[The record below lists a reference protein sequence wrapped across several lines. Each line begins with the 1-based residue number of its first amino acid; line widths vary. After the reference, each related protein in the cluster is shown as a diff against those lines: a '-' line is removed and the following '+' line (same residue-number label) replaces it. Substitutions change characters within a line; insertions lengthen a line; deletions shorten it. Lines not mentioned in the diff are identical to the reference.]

1 MDYLQENDQ
10 CYCVYEA
17 ASAVKNTWG
26 DLRVSHVERTGFHL
40 LASGRCTHICLGVW
54 KVDLSFSF
62 GFVIMGI
69 SKMYVQI
76 YVEYP

>member
-1 MDYLQENDQ
+1 MQENDQ
-10 CYCVYEA
+10 CYCLYEA
-17 ASAVKNTWG
+17 AGAVENTWG
-26 DLRVSHVERTGFHL
+26 DLCVSVVEYPGFHL
-40 LASGRCTHICLGVW
+40 LASGRCAHICLGDW

-76 YVEYP
+76 YAEYP